1 MVLIDVHGQV
11 DIDRFIILYSQ
22 SDIHRDA
29 VNGRG
34 PESGCAKWAG
44 ALGLRPRALLA
55 RLLYGRAG
63 SEEGVVRWDRGP
75 PLGPSVKQRAGLT
88 AKLGAGK
95 LGAEPFPSCCRLATA
110 SCGSVA

>member
-44 ALGLRPRALLA
+44 ALGLCPLALLA
-55 RLLYGRAG
+55 RLLHGRA
-63 SEEGVVRWDRGP
+63 VRKGLFAGP
-75 PLGPSVKQRAGLT
+75 PPGPSVEQRAGLA
-88 AKLGAGK
+88 AKLWGWGTQ
-95 LGAEPFPSCCRLATA
+95 S
-110 SCGSVA
+110 

>member
-34 PESGCAKWAG
+34 PESECAKWAG
-44 ALGLRPRALLA
+44 ALGLWPLALLA
-55 RLLYGRAG
+55 RLLHGRAV
-63 SEEGVVRWDRGP
+63 EEGAVRWAT
-75 PLGPSVKQRAGLT
+75 SWTQS
-88 AKLGAGK
+88 
-95 LGAEPFPSCCRLATA
+95 GAEGRS
-110 SCGSVA
+110 GG

>member
-44 ALGLRPRALLA
+44 ALGLCPLALLA
-55 RLLYGRAG
+55 RLLHGRA
-63 SEEGVVRWDRGP
+63 VRKGLFAGP
-75 PLGPSVKQRAGLT
+75 PPGPRVEQRAGLA
-88 AKLGAGK
+88 AKLWGWRTQ
-95 LGAEPFPSCCRLATA
+95 S
-110 SCGSVA
+110 

>member
-44 ALGLRPRALLA
+44 ALGLWPLALLA
-55 RLLYGRAG
+55 RLLHGQADSG
-63 SEEGVVRWDRGP
+63 EGGCSLGHLLDPEWSRGP
-75 PLGPSVKQRAGLT
+75 G
-88 AKLGAGK
+88 
-95 LGAEPFPSCCRLATA
+95 
-110 SCGSVA
+110 